1 MKKVLFLLTI
11 FLLMSANA
19 YAAGIGRTIPFYETY
34 SGETRFT
41 VTQQTKPEK
50 YNAEV
55 QNGRLA
61 IHTGN
66 DSEYKAVMVQERFM
80 PIAGGKLIVEYTMN
94 IPQGSYLMAYAD
106 FPGIVSSEIN
116 QYNSNKIYPLMTF
129 LNMSAAKIN
138 EKEIKDFK
146 IGYNRDYRF
155 SFEIDM
161 DSGTFTAYLDGQ
173 QLSAK
178 DGTDVF
184 TISAK
189 DIIGIE
195 FRLESMTTGDNTV
208 YVDDLYVHT
217 DEKFYFVSPENGE
230 DTANGEYKTPL
241 KTVEK
246 AVDLAAQNNG
256 RIILLDGKYNLDSRY
271 TLDNANKNFMKN
283 SIIIEPYY
291 NADISIT
298 GDYVNKNM
306 DITAANE
313 RFRNKFRDDTKGDYS
328 LGYSSY
334 PIELTIPQ
342 TENDFDF
349 DKATPG
355 TTAQTNLKIT
365 NNGALDEEFSVILC
379 IYDENNRLCSV
390 AKSES
395 IAENGSS
402 KSISLDL
409 DIPEGYSSNYN
420 IKCFLWNSTSGMMP
434 IGNISAATL
443 EYGKISGSLSD
454 TSAKNMDN
462 GYIKIACKA
471 KPNQQISILIM
482 SENGKIAYM
491 NQAVADSEGQF
502 EMLCKTNKI
511 GIGKYKVSISCMEE

>member
-1 MKKVLFLLTI
+1 
-11 FLLMSANA
+11 MSVNA

-34 SGETRFT
+34 SGETGFT

-80 PIAGGKLIVEYTMN
+80 PIAGGKLFVEYTMN

-116 QYNSNKIYPLMTF
+116 QYNSNKVYPLMTF

-138 EKEIKDFK
+138 GKEIKNFK
-146 IGYNRDYRF
+146 IGYNCDYRF
-155 SFEIDM
+155 SFAIDL
-161 DSGTFTAYLDGQ
+161 DSRAFAAYLDGQ

-178 DGTDVF
+178 DGTDIF

-189 DIIGIE
+189 DIIGVE
-195 FRLESMTTGDNTV
+195 FRLESMTIGDNTV
-208 YVDDLYVHT
+208 YVDDLYVRT
-217 DEKFYFVSPENGE
+217 DEEFYYVSPKNGE

-246 AVDLAAQNNG
+246 AVELAAQNDG
-256 RIILLDGKYNLDSRY
+256 RVILMDGKYNFDSRY
-271 TLDNANKNFMKN
+271 TLDNANRNFMKN
-283 SIIIEPYY
+283 SVIIEPYY

-298 GDYVNKNM
+298 GDYINK
-306 DITAANE
+306 DIAITAANE
-313 RFRNKFRDDTKGDYS
+313 KFRNKFREDTKGDYS
-328 LGYSSY
+328 LGYSSC

-342 TENDFDF
+342 TEDNIDF
-349 DKATPG
+349 DKAKPG
-355 TTAQTNLKIT
+355 TTARTNLKIT

-379 IYDENNRLCSV
+379 IYDEKNRLQSI
-390 AKSES
+390 AKSGS

-420 IKCFLWNSTSGMMP
+420 IKCFLWNSMSGMIP

-443 EYGKISGSLSD
+443 ENGKIGDSLSD
-454 TSAKNMDN
+454 TSVKKTES
-462 GYIKIACKA
+462 GYVKIACKA

-491 NQAVADSEGQF
+491 NQAVADGEGQF
-502 EMLCKTNKI
+502 EMLCKTDKI
-511 GIGKYKVSISCMEE
+511 GIGKYKVSISCMED